1 MRENLHVRVQ
11 TAVSRRTMLSKACAL
26 LAAAGVAQAFVSPAH
41 VSTVALR
48 TSSFTQASTAVRM
61 GAKGEARLQA
71 LNMKLGDAGEPVRC
85 CSKVAKRCSTCGMQ
99 LVVNVERFF
108 VTTPAAPARV

>member
-1 MRENLHVRVQ
+1 
-11 TAVSRRTMLSKACAL
+11 MLSKACAL

-71 LNMKLGDAGEPVRC
+71 LNMKLGDAGEPVRY
-85 CSKVAKRCSTCGMQ
+85 CSREAERCSACGVQ
-99 LVVNVERFF
+99 RVVNVE
-108 VTTPAAPARV
+108 

>member
-1 MRENLHVRVQ
+1 
-11 TAVSRRTMLSKACAL
+11 MLSKACAL

-85 CSKVAKRCSTCGMQ
+85 CSREAERFSACGMQ
-99 LVVNVERFF
+99 RVVNVEGFF
-108 VTTPAAPARV
+108 VTTLQLLQGFDRIRYATGAVHSMLL